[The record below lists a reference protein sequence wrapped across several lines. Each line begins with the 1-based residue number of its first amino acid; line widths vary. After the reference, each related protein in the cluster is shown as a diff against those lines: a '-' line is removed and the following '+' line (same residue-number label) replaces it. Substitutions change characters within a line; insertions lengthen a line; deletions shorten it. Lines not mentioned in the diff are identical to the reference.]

1 MKYTYRHIAL
11 ILVVG
16 FIAVSTVLPSFA
28 KSNKRKKMDTST
40 TVAPLSY
47 EDSMRYNSF
56 FMESVVAAGAG
67 RYAAAYDLLKHSLEI
82 NPNAAEAYYL
92 LSTYQMELK
101 QDTLAIK
108 SMEKAAELSPTNDT
122 YQERLA
128 QFCINF
134 KQYDKAIK
142 VYENL
147 ATNRPDRTDVL
158 EVLMQLYNQQK
169 DYTNMLKTIDR
180 IEKADGTGEEITLA
194 KVRAYELLGNKKDA
208 YKALKNLSDTYPNDN
223 SYRVMLANWLMQ
235 NDKQKNAYDIYT
247 SVLKDEPSNSYAL
260 SSLYDYYKA
269 IGDNDKAKEVM
280 SRVLANSKTDS
291 NSKQAMIRQ
300 FIEENEQA
308 GKDSTVVLDMFDK
321 VTKQNPQDADIAELK
336 VAYMS
341 LKKMPKDALD
351 SAIISL
357 LNVAPDNAG
366 ARLQLI
372 QNIWDQKNW
381 DQIISVCK
389 PALEYNPDEMAF
401 YYFLGLAYFQKD
413 NENLTLETIKKGLSQ
428 VSDKS
433 NKNMVSELY
442 AIMGDI
448 LQKKGQTQQ
457 AFAAYDSSLQWKDD
471 NIGCLNNY
479 AYYLSE
485 DGHNLQKAE
494 QMSYKTIKAEPKNS
508 TYLDT
513 YAWILFMQDRF
524 AEAKIYADQAVA
536 NDTDSVQSPVIL
548 EHTGDIYACLGKA
561 NDAVNFWQK
570 AIKAGGKSALL
581 KRKIELKKYIKK

>member
-1 MKYTYRHIAL
+1 MT
-11 ILVVG
+11 
-16 FIAVSTVLPSFA
+16 VSFTLPSFA
-28 KSNKRKKMDTST
+28 KSNKRKKTESSAII
-40 TVAPLSY
+40 APLSY
-47 EDSMRYNSF
+47 ADSIRYNSF

-67 RYAAAYDLLKHSLEI
+67 RYASAYDLLRHCLEI

-92 LSTYQMELK
+92 LSTYQTELK
-101 QDTLAIK
+101 QDTLAMK
-108 SMEKAAELSPTNDT
+108 SMEKAAELSPSNDT

-128 QFCINF
+128 QYCIDF

-147 ATNRPDRTDVL
+147 AANRPDRTDVL

-169 DYTNMLKTIDR
+169 NYTDMLKTIGR
-180 IEKADGTGEEITLA
+180 LEKVEGTGEEITLA
-194 KVRAYELLGNKKDA
+194 KVRAYELLGDKKNA
-208 YKALKNLSDTYPNDN
+208 YKALKNLSETYPNDN

-235 NDKQKNAYDIYT
+235 NDKQKDAYGIYT

-269 IGDNDKAKEVM
+269 VGDNEKAKDVM
-280 SRVLANSKTDS
+280 SRVLANNKTDS

-300 FIEENEQA
+300 FIEENEHA
-308 GKDSTVVLDMFDK
+308 GGDSTVVIDMLDK
-321 VTKQNPQDADIAELK
+321 VTKQNPQDANIAELK

-341 LKKMPKDALD
+341 LKKMPKEVID
-351 SAIISL
+351 SAIVSL

-372 QNIWDQKNW
+372 QNIWEQKNW
-381 DQIISVCK
+381 EQIISVCK
-389 PALEYNPDEMAF
+389 PALEYNPEEMAF
-401 YYFLGLAYFQKD
+401 YYFLGLAYFQKGD
-413 NENLTLETIKKGLSQ
+413 ENLTLQTIQKGVLQ

-433 NKNMVSELY
+433 NKGMVSELY

-448 LQKKGQTQQ
+448 LQKKGKMQQ
-457 AFAAYDSSLQWKDD
+457 AFAAYDSCLQWKDD

-508 TYLDT
+508 TFLDT

-524 AEAKIYADQAVA
+524 AEAKIYADQAVT
-536 NDTDSVQSPVIL
+536 NDTDSVQSAVIL
-548 EHTGDIYACLGKA
+548 EHTGDIYACLGKV
-561 NDAVNFWQK
+561 NDAVNFWKK
-570 AIKAGGKSALL
+570 AVKSGGDSALL

>member
-1 MKYTYRHIAL
+1 MT
-11 ILVVG
+11 
-16 FIAVSTVLPSFA
+16 VSFTLPSFA
-28 KSNKRKKMDTST
+28 KSNKRKKTESSAII
-40 TVAPLSY
+40 APLSY
-47 EDSMRYNSF
+47 ADSIRYNSF

-67 RYAAAYDLLKHSLEI
+67 RYASAYDLLRHCLEI

-92 LSTYQMELK
+92 LSTYQTELK
-101 QDTLAIK
+101 QDTLAMK
-108 SMEKAAELSPTNDT
+108 SMEKAAELSPSNDT

-128 QFCINF
+128 QYCIDF

-147 ATNRPDRTDVL
+147 AANRPDRTDVL

-169 DYTNMLKTIDR
+169 NYTDMLKTIGR
-180 IEKADGTGEEITLA
+180 LEKVEGTGEEITLA
-194 KVRAYELLGNKKDA
+194 KVRAYELLGDKKNA
-208 YKALKNLSDTYPNDN
+208 YKALKNLSETYPNDN

-235 NDKQKNAYDIYT
+235 NDKQKDAYGIYT

-269 IGDNDKAKEVM
+269 VGDNDKAKDVM
-280 SRVLANSKTDS
+280 SRVLANNKTDS

-300 FIEENEQA
+300 FIEENEHA
-308 GKDSTVVLDMFDK
+308 GGDSTVVIDMLDK
-321 VTKQNPQDADIAELK
+321 VTKQNPQDANIAELK

-341 LKKMPKDALD
+341 LKKMPKEVID
-351 SAIISL
+351 SAIVSL

-372 QNIWDQKNW
+372 QNIWEQKNW
-381 DQIISVCK
+381 EQIISVCK
-389 PALEYNPDEMAF
+389 PALEYNPEEMAF
-401 YYFLGLAYFQKD
+401 YYFLGLAYFQKGD
-413 NENLTLETIKKGLSQ
+413 ENLTLQTIQKGVLQ

-433 NKNMVSELY
+433 NKGMVSELY

-448 LQKKGQTQQ
+448 LQKKGKMQQ
-457 AFAAYDSSLQWKDD
+457 AFAAYDSCLQWKDD

-479 AYYLSE
+479 AYYLGE

-508 TYLDT
+508 TFLDT

-524 AEAKIYADQAVA
+524 AEAKIYADQAVT
-536 NDTDSVQSPVIL
+536 NDTDSVQSAVIL
-548 EHTGDIYACLGKA
+548 EHTGDIYACLGKV
-561 NDAVNFWQK
+561 NDAVDFWKK
-570 AIKAGGKSALL
+570 AVKSGGDSALL

>member
-1 MKYTYRHIAL
+1 M
-11 ILVVG
+11 
-16 FIAVSTVLPSFA
+16 TVCFTLPSFA
-28 KSNKRKKMDTST
+28 KSNKRKKTESSAII
-40 TVAPLSY
+40 APLSY
-47 EDSMRYNSF
+47 ADSIRYNSF

-67 RYAAAYDLLKHSLEI
+67 RYASAYDLLRHCLEI

-92 LSTYQMELK
+92 LSTYQTELK
-101 QDTLAIK
+101 QDTLAMK
-108 SMEKAAELSPTNDT
+108 SMEKAAELSPSNDT

-128 QFCINF
+128 QYCIDF

-147 ATNRPDRTDVL
+147 AANRPDRTDVL

-169 DYTNMLKTIDR
+169 NYTDMLKTIGR
-180 IEKADGTGEEITLA
+180 LEKVEGTGEEITLA
-194 KVRAYELLGNKKDA
+194 KVRAYELLGDKKNA
-208 YKALKNLSDTYPNDN
+208 YKALKNLSETYPNDN

-235 NDKQKNAYDIYT
+235 NDKQKDAYGIYT

-269 IGDNDKAKEVM
+269 VGDNEKAKDVM
-280 SRVLANSKTDS
+280 SRVLANNKTDS

-300 FIEENEQA
+300 FIEENEHA
-308 GKDSTVVLDMFDK
+308 GGDSTVVIDMLDK
-321 VTKQNPQDADIAELK
+321 VTKQNPQDPNIAELK
-336 VAYMS
+336 LAYMS
-341 LKKMPKDALD
+341 LKKMPKEVID
-351 SAIISL
+351 SAIVSL

-372 QNIWDQKNW
+372 QNIWEQKNW
-381 DQIISVCK
+381 EQIISVCK
-389 PALEYNPDEMAF
+389 PALEYNPEEMAF
-401 YYFLGLAYFQKD
+401 YYFLGLAYFQKGD
-413 NENLTLETIKKGLSQ
+413 ENLTLQTIQKGVLQ

-433 NKNMVSELY
+433 NKGMVSELY

-448 LQKKGQTQQ
+448 LQKKGKMQQ
-457 AFAAYDSSLQWKDD
+457 AFAAYDSCLQWKDD

-508 TYLDT
+508 TFLDT

-524 AEAKIYADQAVA
+524 AEAKIYADQAVT
-536 NDTDSVQSPVIL
+536 NDTDSVQSAVIL
-548 EHTGDIYACLGKA
+548 EHTGDIYACLGKV
-561 NDAVNFWQK
+561 NDAVNFWKK
-570 AIKAGGKSALL
+570 AVKSGGDSALL

>member
-1 MKYTYRHIAL
+1 M
-11 ILVVG
+11 
-16 FIAVSTVLPSFA
+16 TVCFTLPSFA
-28 KSNKRKKMDTST
+28 KSNKRKKTESSAII
-40 TVAPLSY
+40 APLSY
-47 EDSMRYNSF
+47 ADSIRYNSF

-67 RYAAAYDLLKHSLEI
+67 RYASAYDLLRHCLEI

-92 LSTYQMELK
+92 LSTYQTELK
-101 QDTLAIK
+101 QDTLAMK
-108 SMEKAAELSPTNDT
+108 SMEKAAELSPSNDT

-128 QFCINF
+128 QYCIDF

-147 ATNRPDRTDVL
+147 AANRPDRTDVL

-169 DYTNMLKTIDR
+169 NYTDMLKTIGR
-180 IEKADGTGEEITLA
+180 LEKVEGTGEEITLA
-194 KVRAYELLGNKKDA
+194 KVRAYELLGDKKNA
-208 YKALKNLSDTYPNDN
+208 YKALKNLSETYPNDN

-235 NDKQKNAYDIYT
+235 NDKQKDAYGIYT

-269 IGDNDKAKEVM
+269 VGDNDKAKDVM
-280 SRVLANSKTDS
+280 SRVLANNKTDS

-300 FIEENEQA
+300 FIEENEHA
-308 GKDSTVVLDMFDK
+308 GGDSTVVIDMLDK
-321 VTKQNPQDADIAELK
+321 VTKQNPQDANIAELK

-341 LKKMPKDALD
+341 LKKMPKEVID
-351 SAIISL
+351 SAIVSL

-372 QNIWDQKNW
+372 QNIWEQKNW
-381 DQIISVCK
+381 EQIISVCK
-389 PALEYNPDEMAF
+389 PALEYNPEEMAF
-401 YYFLGLAYFQKD
+401 YYFLGLAYFQKGD
-413 NENLTLETIKKGLSQ
+413 ENLTLQTIQKGVLQ

-433 NKNMVSELY
+433 NKGMVSELY

-448 LQKKGQTQQ
+448 LQKKGKMQQ
-457 AFAAYDSSLQWKDD
+457 AFAAYDSCLQWKDD

-508 TYLDT
+508 TFLDT

-524 AEAKIYADQAVA
+524 AEAKIYADQAVT
-536 NDTDSVQSPVIL
+536 NDTDSVQSAVIL
-548 EHTGDIYACLGKA
+548 EHTGDIYACLGKV
-561 NDAVNFWQK
+561 NDAVDFWKK
-570 AIKAGGKSALL
+570 AVKSGGDSALL

>member
-1 MKYTYRHIAL
+1 MT
-11 ILVVG
+11 
-16 FIAVSTVLPSFA
+16 VSFTLPSFA
-28 KSNKRKKMDTST
+28 KSNKRKKTEFSAIIT
-40 TVAPLSY
+40 PLSY
-47 EDSMRYNSF
+47 ADSIRYNSF

-67 RYAAAYDLLKHSLEI
+67 RYASAYDLLRHCLEI

-92 LSTYQMELK
+92 LSTYQTELK
-101 QDTLAIK
+101 QDTLAMK
-108 SMEKAAELSPTNDT
+108 SMEKAAELSPSNDT

-128 QFCINF
+128 QYCIDF

-147 ATNRPDRTDVL
+147 AANRPDRTDVL

-169 DYTNMLKTIDR
+169 NYTDMLKTIGR
-180 IEKADGTGEEITLA
+180 LEKVEGTGEEITLA
-194 KVRAYELLGNKKDA
+194 KVRAYELLGDKKNA
-208 YKALKNLSDTYPNDN
+208 YKALKNLSETYPNDN

-235 NDKQKNAYDIYT
+235 NDKQKDAYGIYT

-269 IGDNDKAKEVM
+269 VGDNEKAKDVM
-280 SRVLANSKTDS
+280 SRVLANNKTDS

-300 FIEENEQA
+300 FIEENEHA
-308 GKDSTVVLDMFDK
+308 GGDSTVVIDMLDK
-321 VTKQNPQDADIAELK
+321 VTKQNPQDANIAELK

-341 LKKMPKDALD
+341 LKKMPKEVID
-351 SAIISL
+351 SAIVSL

-372 QNIWDQKNW
+372 QNIWEQKNW
-381 DQIISVCK
+381 EQIISVCK
-389 PALEYNPDEMAF
+389 PALEYNPEEMAF
-401 YYFLGLAYFQKD
+401 YYFLGLAYFQKGD
-413 NENLTLETIKKGLSQ
+413 ENLTLQTIQKGVLQ

-433 NKNMVSELY
+433 NKGMVSELY

-448 LQKKGQTQQ
+448 LQKKGKMQQ
-457 AFAAYDSSLQWKDD
+457 AFAAYDSCLQWKDD

-508 TYLDT
+508 TFLDT

-524 AEAKIYADQAVA
+524 AEAKIYADQAVT
-536 NDTDSVQSPVIL
+536 NDTDSVQSAVIL
-548 EHTGDIYACLGKA
+548 EHTGDIYACLGKV
-561 NDAVNFWQK
+561 NDAVNFWKK
-570 AIKAGGKSALL
+570 AVKSGGDSALL

>member
-1 MKYTYRHIAL
+1 MT
-11 ILVVG
+11 
-16 FIAVSTVLPSFA
+16 VSFTLPSFA
-28 KSNKRKKMDTST
+28 KSNKRKKTESSAII
-40 TVAPLSY
+40 APLSY
-47 EDSMRYNSF
+47 ADSIRYNSF

-67 RYAAAYDLLKHSLEI
+67 RYASAYDLLRHCLEI

-92 LSTYQMELK
+92 LSTYQTELK
-101 QDTLAIK
+101 QDTLAMK
-108 SMEKAAELSPTNDT
+108 SMEKAAELSPSNDT

-128 QFCINF
+128 QYCIDF

-147 ATNRPDRTDVL
+147 AANRPDRTDVL

-169 DYTNMLKTIDR
+169 NYTDMLKTIGR
-180 IEKADGTGEEITLA
+180 LEKVEGTGEEITLA
-194 KVRAYELLGNKKDA
+194 KVRAYELLGDKKNA
-208 YKALKNLSDTYPNDN
+208 YKALKNLSETYPNDN

-235 NDKQKNAYDIYT
+235 NDKQKDAYGIYT

-269 IGDNDKAKEVM
+269 VGDNEKAKDVM
-280 SRVLANSKTDS
+280 SRVLANNKTDS

-300 FIEENEQA
+300 FIEENEHA
-308 GKDSTVVLDMFDK
+308 GGDSTVVIDMLDK
-321 VTKQNPQDADIAELK
+321 VTKQNPQDANIAELK

-341 LKKMPKDALD
+341 LKKMPKEVID
-351 SAIISL
+351 SAIVSL

-372 QNIWDQKNW
+372 QNIWEQKNW
-381 DQIISVCK
+381 EQIISVCK
-389 PALEYNPDEMAF
+389 PALEYNPEEMAF
-401 YYFLGLAYFQKD
+401 YYFLGLAYFQKGD
-413 NENLTLETIKKGLSQ
+413 ENLTLQTIQKGVLQ

-433 NKNMVSELY
+433 NKGMVSELY

-448 LQKKGQTQQ
+448 LQKKGKMQQ
-457 AFAAYDSSLQWKDD
+457 AFAAYDSCLQWKDD

-508 TYLDT
+508 TFLDT

-524 AEAKIYADQAVA
+524 AEAKIYADQAVT
-536 NDTDSVQSPVIL
+536 NDTDSVQSAVIL
-548 EHTGDIYACLGKA
+548 EHTGDIYACLGKV
-561 NDAVNFWQK
+561 NDAVDFWKK
-570 AIKAGGKSALL
+570 AVKSGGDSALL

>member
-1 MKYTYRHIAL
+1 MT
-11 ILVVG
+11 
-16 FIAVSTVLPSFA
+16 VSFTLPSFA
-28 KSNKRKKMDTST
+28 KSNKRKKTESSAII
-40 TVAPLSY
+40 APLSY
-47 EDSMRYNSF
+47 ADSIRYNSF

-67 RYAAAYDLLKHSLEI
+67 RYASAYDLLRHCLEI

-92 LSTYQMELK
+92 LSTYQTELK
-101 QDTLAIK
+101 QDTLAMK
-108 SMEKAAELSPTNDT
+108 SMEKAAELSPSNDT

-128 QFCINF
+128 QYCIDF

-147 ATNRPDRTDVL
+147 AANRPDRTDVL

-169 DYTNMLKTIDR
+169 NYTDMLKTIGR
-180 IEKADGTGEEITLA
+180 LEKVEGTGEEITLA
-194 KVRAYELLGNKKDA
+194 KVRAYELLGDKKNA
-208 YKALKNLSDTYPNDN
+208 YKALKNLSETYPNDN

-235 NDKQKNAYDIYT
+235 NDKQKDAYGIYT

-269 IGDNDKAKEVM
+269 VGDNEKAKDVM
-280 SRVLANSKTDS
+280 SRVLANNKTDS

-300 FIEENEQA
+300 FIEENEHA
-308 GKDSTVVLDMFDK
+308 GGDSTVVIDMLDK
-321 VTKQNPQDADIAELK
+321 VTKQNPQDANIAELK

-341 LKKMPKDALD
+341 LKKMPKEVID
-351 SAIISL
+351 SAIVSL

-372 QNIWDQKNW
+372 QNIWEQKNW
-381 DQIISVCK
+381 EQIISVCK
-389 PALEYNPDEMAF
+389 PALEYNPEEMAF
-401 YYFLGLAYFQKD
+401 YYFLGLAYFQKGD
-413 NENLTLETIKKGLSQ
+413 ENLTLQTIQKGVLQ

-433 NKNMVSELY
+433 NKGMVSELY

-448 LQKKGQTQQ
+448 LQKKGKMQQ
-457 AFAAYDSSLQWKDD
+457 AFAAYDSCLQWKDD

-524 AEAKIYADQAVA
+524 AEAKIYADQAVT
-536 NDTDSVQSPVIL
+536 NDTDSVQSAVIL
-548 EHTGDIYACLGKA
+548 EHTGDIYACLGKV
-561 NDAVNFWQK
+561 NDAVDFWKK
-570 AIKAGGKSALL
+570 AVKSGGDSALL

>member
-1 MKYTYRHIAL
+1 MT
-11 ILVVG
+11 
-16 FIAVSTVLPSFA
+16 VSFTLPSFA
-28 KSNKRKKMDTST
+28 KSNKRKKTESSAII
-40 TVAPLSY
+40 APLSY
-47 EDSMRYNSF
+47 ADSIRYNSF

-67 RYAAAYDLLKHSLEI
+67 RYASAYDLLRHCLEI

-92 LSTYQMELK
+92 LSTYQTELK
-101 QDTLAIK
+101 QDTLAMK
-108 SMEKAAELSPTNDT
+108 SMEKAAELSPSNDT

-128 QFCINF
+128 QYCIDF

-142 VYENL
+142 LNENL
-147 ATNRPDRTDVL
+147 AANRPDRTDVL

-169 DYTNMLKTIDR
+169 NYTDMLKTIGR
-180 IEKADGTGEEITLA
+180 LEKVEGTGEEITLA
-194 KVRAYELLGNKKDA
+194 KVRAYELLGDKKNA
-208 YKALKNLSDTYPNDN
+208 YKALKNLSETYPNDN

-235 NDKQKNAYDIYT
+235 NDKQKDAYGIYT

-269 IGDNDKAKEVM
+269 VGDNEKAKDVM
-280 SRVLANSKTDS
+280 SRVLANNKTDS

-300 FIEENEQA
+300 FIEENEHA
-308 GKDSTVVLDMFDK
+308 GGDSTVVIDMLDK
-321 VTKQNPQDADIAELK
+321 VTKQNPQDANIAELK

-341 LKKMPKDALD
+341 LKKMPKEVID
-351 SAIISL
+351 SAIVSL

-372 QNIWDQKNW
+372 QNIWEQKNW
-381 DQIISVCK
+381 EQIISVCK
-389 PALEYNPDEMAF
+389 PALEYNPEEMAF
-401 YYFLGLAYFQKD
+401 YYFLGLAYFQKGD
-413 NENLTLETIKKGLSQ
+413 ENLTLQTIQKGVLQ

-433 NKNMVSELY
+433 NKGMVSELY

-448 LQKKGQTQQ
+448 LQKKGKMQQ
-457 AFAAYDSSLQWKDD
+457 AFAAYDSCLQWKDD

-508 TYLDT
+508 TFLDT

-524 AEAKIYADQAVA
+524 AEAKIYADQAVT
-536 NDTDSVQSPVIL
+536 NDTDSVQSAVIL
-548 EHTGDIYACLGKA
+548 EHTGDIYACLGKV
-561 NDAVNFWQK
+561 NDAVNFWKK
-570 AIKAGGKSALL
+570 AVKSGGDSALL
-581 KRKIELKKYIKK
+581 KRKIELKKYIKN

>member
-1 MKYTYRHIAL
+1 MT
-11 ILVVG
+11 
-16 FIAVSTVLPSFA
+16 VSFTLPSFA
-28 KSNKRKKMDTST
+28 KSNKRKKTESSAII
-40 TVAPLSY
+40 APLSY
-47 EDSMRYNSF
+47 ADSIRYNSF

-67 RYAAAYDLLKHSLEI
+67 RYASAYDLLRHCLEI

-92 LSTYQMELK
+92 LSTYQTELK
-101 QDTLAIK
+101 QDTLAMK
-108 SMEKAAELSPTNDT
+108 SMEKAAELSPSNDT

-128 QFCINF
+128 QYCIDF

-147 ATNRPDRTDVL
+147 AANRPDRTDVL

-169 DYTNMLKTIDR
+169 NYTDMLKTIGR
-180 IEKADGTGEEITLA
+180 LEKVEGTGEEITLA
-194 KVRAYELLGNKKDA
+194 KVRAYELLGDKKNA
-208 YKALKNLSDTYPNDN
+208 YKALKNLSETYPNDN

-235 NDKQKNAYDIYT
+235 NDKQKDAYGIYT

-269 IGDNDKAKEVM
+269 VGDNEKAKDVM
-280 SRVLANSKTDS
+280 SRVLANNKTDS

-300 FIEENEQA
+300 FIEENEHA
-308 GKDSTVVLDMFDK
+308 GGDSTVVIDMLDK
-321 VTKQNPQDADIAELK
+321 VTKQNPQDANIAELK

-341 LKKMPKDALD
+341 LKKMPKEVID
-351 SAIISL
+351 SAIVSL

-372 QNIWDQKNW
+372 QNIWEQKNW
-381 DQIISVCK
+381 EQIISVCK
-389 PALEYNPDEMAF
+389 PALEYNPEEMAF
-401 YYFLGLAYFQKD
+401 YYFLGLAYFQKGD
-413 NENLTLETIKKGLSQ
+413 ENLTLQTIQKGVLQ

-433 NKNMVSELY
+433 NKGMVSELY

-448 LQKKGQTQQ
+448 LQKKGKVQQ
-457 AFAAYDSSLQWKDD
+457 AFAAYDSCLQWKDD

-508 TYLDT
+508 TFLDT

-524 AEAKIYADQAVA
+524 AEAKIYADQAVT
-536 NDTDSVQSPVIL
+536 NDTDSVQSAVIL
-548 EHTGDIYACLGKA
+548 EHTGDIYACLGKV
-561 NDAVNFWQK
+561 NDAVNFWKK
-570 AIKAGGKSALL
+570 AVKSGGDSALL

>member
-1 MKYTYRHIAL
+1 MT
-11 ILVVG
+11 
-16 FIAVSTVLPSFA
+16 VSFTLPSFA
-28 KSNKRKKMDTST
+28 KSNKRKKTESSAII
-40 TVAPLSY
+40 APLSY
-47 EDSMRYNSF
+47 ADSIRYNSF

-67 RYAAAYDLLKHSLEI
+67 RYASAYDLLRHCLEI

-92 LSTYQMELK
+92 LSTYQTELK
-101 QDTLAIK
+101 QDTLAMK
-108 SMEKAAELSPTNDT
+108 SMEKAAELSPSNDT

-128 QFCINF
+128 QYCIDF

-147 ATNRPDRTDVL
+147 AANRPDRTDVL

-169 DYTNMLKTIDR
+169 NYTDMLKTIGR
-180 IEKADGTGEEITLA
+180 LEKVEGTGEEITLA
-194 KVRAYELLGNKKDA
+194 KVRAYELLGDKKNA
-208 YKALKNLSDTYPNDN
+208 YKALKNLSETYPNDN

-235 NDKQKNAYDIYT
+235 NDKQKDAYGIYT

-269 IGDNDKAKEVM
+269 VGDNDKAKDVM
-280 SRVLANSKTDS
+280 SRVLANNKTDS

-300 FIEENEQA
+300 FIEENEHA
-308 GKDSTVVLDMFDK
+308 GGDSTVVIDMLDK
-321 VTKQNPQDADIAELK
+321 VTKQNPQDANIAELK

-341 LKKMPKDALD
+341 LKKMPKEVID
-351 SAIISL
+351 SAIVSL

-372 QNIWDQKNW
+372 QNIWEQKNW
-381 DQIISVCK
+381 EQIISVCK
-389 PALEYNPDEMAF
+389 PALEYNPEEMAF
-401 YYFLGLAYFQKD
+401 YYFLGLAYFQKGD
-413 NENLTLETIKKGLSQ
+413 ENLTLQTIQKGVLQ

-433 NKNMVSELY
+433 NKGMVSELY

-448 LQKKGQTQQ
+448 LQKKGKMQQ
-457 AFAAYDSSLQWKDD
+457 AFAAYDSCLQWKDD

-508 TYLDT
+508 TFLDT

-524 AEAKIYADQAVA
+524 AEAKIYADQAVT
-536 NDTDSVQSPVIL
+536 NDTDSVQSAVIL
-548 EHTGDIYACLGKA
+548 EHTGDIYACLGKV
-561 NDAVNFWQK
+561 NDAVNFWKK
-570 AIKAGGKSALL
+570 AVKSGGDSALL

>member
-1 MKYTYRHIAL
+1 MT
-11 ILVVG
+11 
-16 FIAVSTVLPSFA
+16 VSFTLPSFA
-28 KSNKRKKMDTST
+28 KSNKRKKTEFSAII
-40 TVAPLSY
+40 APLSY
-47 EDSMRYNSF
+47 ADSIRYNSF

-67 RYAAAYDLLKHSLEI
+67 RYASAYDLLRHCLEI

-92 LSTYQMELK
+92 LSTYQTELK
-101 QDTLAIK
+101 QDTLAMK
-108 SMEKAAELSPTNDT
+108 SMEKAAELSPSNDT

-128 QFCINF
+128 QYCIDF

-147 ATNRPDRTDVL
+147 AANRPDRTDVL

-169 DYTNMLKTIDR
+169 NYTDMLKTIGR
-180 IEKADGTGEEITLA
+180 LEKVEGTGEEITLA
-194 KVRAYELLGNKKDA
+194 KVRAYELLGDKKNA
-208 YKALKNLSDTYPNDN
+208 YKALKNLSETYPNDN

-235 NDKQKNAYDIYT
+235 NDKQKDAYGIYT

-269 IGDNDKAKEVM
+269 VGDNEKAKDVM
-280 SRVLANSKTDS
+280 SRVLANNKTDS

-300 FIEENEQA
+300 FIEENEHA
-308 GKDSTVVLDMFDK
+308 GGDSTVVIDMLDK
-321 VTKQNPQDADIAELK
+321 VTKQNPQDANIAELK

-341 LKKMPKDALD
+341 LKKMPKEVID
-351 SAIISL
+351 SAIVSL

-372 QNIWDQKNW
+372 QNIWEQKNW
-381 DQIISVCK
+381 EQIISVCK
-389 PALEYNPDEMAF
+389 PALEYNPEEMAF
-401 YYFLGLAYFQKD
+401 YYFLGLAYFQKGD
-413 NENLTLETIKKGLSQ
+413 ENLTLQTIQKGVLQ

-433 NKNMVSELY
+433 NKGMVSELY

-448 LQKKGQTQQ
+448 LQKKGKMQQ
-457 AFAAYDSSLQWKDD
+457 AFAAYDSCLQWKDD

-508 TYLDT
+508 TFLDT

-524 AEAKIYADQAVA
+524 AEAKIYADQAVT
-536 NDTDSVQSPVIL
+536 NDTDSVQSAVIL
-548 EHTGDIYACLGKA
+548 EHTGDIYACLGKV
-561 NDAVNFWQK
+561 NDAVNFWKK
-570 AIKAGGKSALL
+570 AVKSGGDSALL

>member
-1 MKYTYRHIAL
+1 MT
-11 ILVVG
+11 
-16 FIAVSTVLPSFA
+16 VSFTLPSFA
-28 KSNKRKKMDTST
+28 KSNKCKKTESSAII
-40 TVAPLSY
+40 APLSY
-47 EDSMRYNSF
+47 ADSIRYNSF

-67 RYAAAYDLLKHSLEI
+67 RYASAYDLLRHCLEI

-92 LSTYQMELK
+92 LSTYQTELK
-101 QDTLAIK
+101 QDTLAMK
-108 SMEKAAELSPTNDT
+108 SMEKAAELSPSNDT

-128 QFCINF
+128 QYCIDF

-147 ATNRPDRTDVL
+147 AANRPDRTDVL

-169 DYTNMLKTIDR
+169 NYTDMLKTIGR
-180 IEKADGTGEEITLA
+180 LEKVEGTGEEITLA
-194 KVRAYELLGNKKDA
+194 KVRAYELLGDKKNA
-208 YKALKNLSDTYPNDN
+208 YKALKNLSETYPNDN

-235 NDKQKNAYDIYT
+235 NDKQKDAYGIYT

-269 IGDNDKAKEVM
+269 VGDNEKAKDVM
-280 SRVLANSKTDS
+280 SRVLANNKTDS

-300 FIEENEQA
+300 FIEENEHA
-308 GKDSTVVLDMFDK
+308 GGDSTVVIDMLDK
-321 VTKQNPQDADIAELK
+321 VTKQNPQDANIAELK

-341 LKKMPKDALD
+341 LKKMPKEVID
-351 SAIISL
+351 SAIVSL

-372 QNIWDQKNW
+372 QNIWEQKNW
-381 DQIISVCK
+381 EQIISVCK
-389 PALEYNPDEMAF
+389 PALEYNPEEMAF
-401 YYFLGLAYFQKD
+401 YYFLGLAYFQKGD
-413 NENLTLETIKKGLSQ
+413 ENLTLQTIQKGVLQ

-433 NKNMVSELY
+433 NKGMVSELY

-448 LQKKGQTQQ
+448 LQKKGKMQQ
-457 AFAAYDSSLQWKDD
+457 AFAAYDSCLQWKDD

-508 TYLDT
+508 TFLDT

-524 AEAKIYADQAVA
+524 AEAKIYADQAVT
-536 NDTDSVQSPVIL
+536 NDTDSVQSAVIL
-548 EHTGDIYACLGKA
+548 EHTGDIYACLGKV
-561 NDAVNFWQK
+561 NDAVNFWKK
-570 AIKAGGKSALL
+570 AVKSGGDSALL

>member
-1 MKYTYRHIAL
+1 M
-11 ILVVG
+11 
-16 FIAVSTVLPSFA
+16 TVCFTLPSFA
-28 KSNKRKKMDTST
+28 KSNKRKKTESSAII
-40 TVAPLSY
+40 APLSY
-47 EDSMRYNSF
+47 ADSIRYNSF

-67 RYAAAYDLLKHSLEI
+67 RYASAYDLLRHCLEI

-92 LSTYQMELK
+92 LSTYQTELK
-101 QDTLAIK
+101 QDTLAMK
-108 SMEKAAELSPTNDT
+108 SMEKAAELSPSNDT

-128 QFCINF
+128 QYCIDF

-147 ATNRPDRTDVL
+147 AANRPDRTDVL

-169 DYTNMLKTIDR
+169 NYTDMLKTIGR
-180 IEKADGTGEEITLA
+180 LEKVEGTGEEITLA
-194 KVRAYELLGNKKDA
+194 KVRAYELLCDKKNA
-208 YKALKNLSDTYPNDN
+208 YKSLKNLSESYPNDN

-235 NDKQKNAYDIYT
+235 NDKQKDAYGIYT

-269 IGDNDKAKEVM
+269 VGDNEKAKDVM
-280 SRVLANSKTDS
+280 SRVLANNKTDS

-300 FIEENEQA
+300 FIEENEHA
-308 GKDSTVVLDMFDK
+308 GGDSTVVIDMLDK
-321 VTKQNPQDADIAELK
+321 VTKQNPQDANIAELK

-341 LKKMPKDALD
+341 LKKMPKEVID
-351 SAIISL
+351 SAIVSL

-372 QNIWDQKNW
+372 QNIWEQKNW
-381 DQIISVCK
+381 EQIISVCK
-389 PALEYNPDEMAF
+389 PALEYNPEEMAF
-401 YYFLGLAYFQKD
+401 YYFLGLAYFQKGD
-413 NENLTLETIKKGLSQ
+413 ENLTLQTIQKGVLQ

-433 NKNMVSELY
+433 NKGMVSELY

-448 LQKKGQTQQ
+448 LQKKGKMQQ
-457 AFAAYDSSLQWKDD
+457 AFAAYDSCLQWKDD

-508 TYLDT
+508 TFLDT

-524 AEAKIYADQAVA
+524 AEAKIYADQAVT
-536 NDTDSVQSPVIL
+536 NDTDSVQSAVIL
-548 EHTGDIYACLGKA
+548 EHTGDIYACLGKV
-561 NDAVNFWQK
+561 NDAVNFWKK
-570 AIKAGGKSALL
+570 AVKSGGDSALL

>member
-1 MKYTYRHIAL
+1 MT
-11 ILVVG
+11 
-16 FIAVSTVLPSFA
+16 VSFTLPSFA
-28 KSNKRKKMDTST
+28 KSNKRKKTESSAII
-40 TVAPLSY
+40 APLSY
-47 EDSMRYNSF
+47 ADSIRYNSF

-67 RYAAAYDLLKHSLEI
+67 RYASAYDLLRHCLEI

-92 LSTYQMELK
+92 LSTYQTELK
-101 QDTLAIK
+101 QDTLAMK
-108 SMEKAAELSPTNDT
+108 SMEKAAELSPSNDT

-128 QFCINF
+128 QYCIDF

-147 ATNRPDRTDVL
+147 AANRPDRTDVL

-169 DYTNMLKTIDR
+169 NYTDMLKTIGR
-180 IEKADGTGEEITLA
+180 LEKVEGTGEEITLA
-194 KVRAYELLGNKKDA
+194 KVRAYELLGDKKNA
-208 YKALKNLSDTYPNDN
+208 YKALKNLSETYPNDN

-235 NDKQKNAYDIYT
+235 NDKQKDAYGIYT

-269 IGDNDKAKEVM
+269 VGDNDKAKDVM
-280 SRVLANSKTDS
+280 SRVLANNKTDS

-300 FIEENEQA
+300 FIEENEHA
-308 GKDSTVVLDMFDK
+308 GGDSTVVIDMLDK
-321 VTKQNPQDADIAELK
+321 VTKQNPQDANIAELK

-341 LKKMPKDALD
+341 LKKMPKEVID
-351 SAIISL
+351 SAIVSL

-372 QNIWDQKNW
+372 QNIWEQKNW
-381 DQIISVCK
+381 EQIISVCK
-389 PALEYNPDEMAF
+389 PALEYNPEEMAF
-401 YYFLGLAYFQKD
+401 YYFLGLAYFQKGD
-413 NENLTLETIKKGLSQ
+413 ENLTLQTIQKGVLQ

-433 NKNMVSELY
+433 NKGMVSELY

-448 LQKKGQTQQ
+448 LQKKGKMQQ
-457 AFAAYDSSLQWKDD
+457 AFAAYDSCLQWKDD

-508 TYLDT
+508 TFLD
-513 YAWILFMQDRF
+513 
-524 AEAKIYADQAVA
+524 
-536 NDTDSVQSPVIL
+536 
-548 EHTGDIYACLGKA
+548 
-561 NDAVNFWQK
+561 
-570 AIKAGGKSALL
+570 
-581 KRKIELKKYIKK
+581 

>member
-1 MKYTYRHIAL
+1 MT
-11 ILVVG
+11 
-16 FIAVSTVLPSFA
+16 VSFTLPSFA
-28 KSNKRKKMDTST
+28 KSNKRKKTESSAII
-40 TVAPLSY
+40 APLSY
-47 EDSMRYNSF
+47 ADSIRYNSF

-67 RYAAAYDLLKHSLEI
+67 RYASAYDLLRHCLEI

-92 LSTYQMELK
+92 LSTYQTELK
-101 QDTLAIK
+101 QDTLAMK
-108 SMEKAAELSPTNDT
+108 SMEKAAELSPSNDT

-128 QFCINF
+128 QYCIDF

-147 ATNRPDRTDVL
+147 AANRPDRTDVL

-169 DYTNMLKTIDR
+169 NYTDMLKTIGR
-180 IEKADGTGEEITLA
+180 LEKVEGTGEEITLA
-194 KVRAYELLGNKKDA
+194 KVRAYELLGDKKNA
-208 YKALKNLSDTYPNDN
+208 YKALKNLSETYPNDN

-235 NDKQKNAYDIYT
+235 NDKQKDAYGIYT

-269 IGDNDKAKEVM
+269 VGDNDKAKDVM
-280 SRVLANSKTDS
+280 SRVLANNKTDS

-300 FIEENEQA
+300 FIEENEHA
-308 GKDSTVVLDMFDK
+308 GGDSTVVIDMLDK
-321 VTKQNPQDADIAELK
+321 VTKQNPQDANIAELK

-341 LKKMPKDALD
+341 LKKMPKEVID
-351 SAIISL
+351 SAIVSL

-372 QNIWDQKNW
+372 QNIWEQKNW
-381 DQIISVCK
+381 EQIISVCK
-389 PALEYNPDEMAF
+389 PALEYNPEEMAF
-401 YYFLGLAYFQKD
+401 YYFLGLAYFQKGD
-413 NENLTLETIKKGLSQ
+413 ENLTLQTIQKGVLQ

-433 NKNMVSELY
+433 NKGMVSELY

-448 LQKKGQTQQ
+448 LQKKGKMQQ
-457 AFAAYDSSLQWKDD
+457 AFAAYDSCLQWKDD

-508 TYLDT
+508 TFLDT

-524 AEAKIYADQAVA
+524 AEAKIYADQAVT
-536 NDTDSVQSPVIL
+536 NDTDSVQSAVIL
-548 EHTGDIYACLGKA
+548 EHTGDIYACLGKV
-561 NDAVNFWQK
+561 NDAVNFWKK
-570 AIKAGGKSALL
+570 AVKSGGDSALL
-581 KRKIELKKYIKK
+581 KRKIELRKYIKK

>member
-1 MKYTYRHIAL
+1 M
-11 ILVVG
+11 
-16 FIAVSTVLPSFA
+16 TVCFTLPSFA
-28 KSNKRKKMDTST
+28 KSNKRKKTESSAII
-40 TVAPLSY
+40 APLSY
-47 EDSMRYNSF
+47 ADSIRYNSF

-67 RYAAAYDLLKHSLEI
+67 RYASAYDLLRHCLEI

-92 LSTYQMELK
+92 LSTYQTELK
-101 QDTLAIK
+101 QDTLAMK
-108 SMEKAAELSPTNDT
+108 SMEKAAELSPSNDT

-128 QFCINF
+128 QYCIDF

-147 ATNRPDRTDVL
+147 AANRPDRTDVL

-169 DYTNMLKTIDR
+169 NYTDMLKTIGR
-180 IEKADGTGEEITLA
+180 LEKVEGTGEEITLA
-194 KVRAYELLGNKKDA
+194 KVRAYELLGDKKNA
-208 YKALKNLSDTYPNDN
+208 YKALKNLSETYPNDN

-235 NDKQKNAYDIYT
+235 NDKQKDAYGIYT

-269 IGDNDKAKEVM
+269 VGDNDKAKDVM
-280 SRVLANSKTDS
+280 SRVLANNKTDS

-300 FIEENEQA
+300 FIEENEHA
-308 GKDSTVVLDMFDK
+308 GGDSTVVIDMLDK
-321 VTKQNPQDADIAELK
+321 VTKQNPQDANIAELK

-341 LKKMPKDALD
+341 LKKMPKEVID
-351 SAIISL
+351 SAIVSL

-372 QNIWDQKNW
+372 QNIWEQKNW
-381 DQIISVCK
+381 EQIISVCK
-389 PALEYNPDEMAF
+389 PALEYNPEEMAF
-401 YYFLGLAYFQKD
+401 YYFLGLAYFQKGD
-413 NENLTLETIKKGLSQ
+413 ENLTLQTIQKGVLQ

-433 NKNMVSELY
+433 NKGMVSELY

-448 LQKKGQTQQ
+448 LQKKGKMQQ
-457 AFAAYDSSLQWKDD
+457 AFAAYDSCLQWKDD

-508 TYLDT
+508 TFLDT

-524 AEAKIYADQAVA
+524 AEAKIYADQAVT
-536 NDTDSVQSPVIL
+536 NDTDSVQSAVIL
-548 EHTGDIYACLGKA
+548 EHTGDIYACLGKV
-561 NDAVNFWQK
+561 NDAVNFWKK
-570 AIKAGGKSALL
+570 AVKSGGDSALL

>member
-1 MKYTYRHIAL
+1 MT
-11 ILVVG
+11 
-16 FIAVSTVLPSFA
+16 VSFTLPSFA
-28 KSNKRKKMDTST
+28 KSNKRKKTESSAII
-40 TVAPLSY
+40 APLSY
-47 EDSMRYNSF
+47 ADSIRYNSF

-67 RYAAAYDLLKHSLEI
+67 RYASAYDLLRHCLEI

-92 LSTYQMELK
+92 LSTYQTELK
-101 QDTLAIK
+101 QDTLAMK
-108 SMEKAAELSPTNDT
+108 SMEKAAELSPSNDT

-128 QFCINF
+128 QYCIDF

-147 ATNRPDRTDVL
+147 AANRPDRTDVL

-169 DYTNMLKTIDR
+169 NYTDMLKTIGR
-180 IEKADGTGEEITLA
+180 LEKVEGTGEEITLA
-194 KVRAYELLGNKKDA
+194 KVRAYELLGDKKNA
-208 YKALKNLSDTYPNDN
+208 YKALKNLSETYPNDN

-235 NDKQKNAYDIYT
+235 NDKQKDAYGIYT

-269 IGDNDKAKEVM
+269 VGDNEKAKDVM
-280 SRVLANSKTDS
+280 SRVLANNKTDS

-300 FIEENEQA
+300 FIEENEHA
-308 GKDSTVVLDMFDK
+308 GGDSTVVIDMLDK
-321 VTKQNPQDADIAELK
+321 VTKQNPQDANIAELK

-341 LKKMPKDALD
+341 LKKMPKEVID
-351 SAIISL
+351 SAIVSL

-372 QNIWDQKNW
+372 QNIWEQKNW
-381 DQIISVCK
+381 EQIISVCK
-389 PALEYNPDEMAF
+389 PALEYNPEEMAF
-401 YYFLGLAYFQKD
+401 YYFLGLAYFQKGD
-413 NENLTLETIKKGLSQ
+413 ENLTLQTIQKGVLQ

-433 NKNMVSELY
+433 NKGMVSELY

-448 LQKKGQTQQ
+448 LQKKGKMQQ
-457 AFAAYDSSLQWKDD
+457 AFAAYDSCLQWKDD

-485 DGHNLQKAE
+485 DEHNLQKAE

-508 TYLDT
+508 TFLDT

-524 AEAKIYADQAVA
+524 AEAKIYADQAVT
-536 NDTDSVQSPVIL
+536 NDTDSVQSAVIL
-548 EHTGDIYACLGKA
+548 EHTGDIYACLGKV
-561 NDAVNFWQK
+561 NDAVNFWKK
-570 AIKAGGKSALL
+570 AVKSGGDSALL

>member
-1 MKYTYRHIAL
+1 MT
-11 ILVVG
+11 
-16 FIAVSTVLPSFA
+16 VSFTLPSFA
-28 KSNKRKKMDTST
+28 KSNKRKKTEFSAII
-40 TVAPLSY
+40 APLSY
-47 EDSMRYNSF
+47 ADSIRYNSF

-67 RYAAAYDLLKHSLEI
+67 RYASAYDLLRHCLEI

-92 LSTYQMELK
+92 LSTYQTELK
-101 QDTLAIK
+101 QDTLAMK
-108 SMEKAAELSPTNDT
+108 SMEKAAELSPSNDT

-128 QFCINF
+128 QYCIDF

-147 ATNRPDRTDVL
+147 AANRPDRTDVL

-169 DYTNMLKTIDR
+169 NYTDMLKTIGR
-180 IEKADGTGEEITLA
+180 LEKVEGTGEEITLA
-194 KVRAYELLGNKKDA
+194 KVRAYELLGDKKNA
-208 YKALKNLSDTYPNDN
+208 YKALKNLSETYPNDN

-235 NDKQKNAYDIYT
+235 NDKQKDAYGIYT

-269 IGDNDKAKEVM
+269 VGDNDKAKDVM
-280 SRVLANSKTDS
+280 SRVLANNKTDS

-300 FIEENEQA
+300 FIEENEHA
-308 GKDSTVVLDMFDK
+308 GGDSTVVIDMLDK
-321 VTKQNPQDADIAELK
+321 VTKQNPQDANIAELK

-341 LKKMPKDALD
+341 LKKMPKEVID
-351 SAIISL
+351 SAIVSL

-372 QNIWDQKNW
+372 QNIWEQKNW
-381 DQIISVCK
+381 EQIISVCK
-389 PALEYNPDEMAF
+389 PALEYNPEEMAF
-401 YYFLGLAYFQKD
+401 YYFLGLAYFQKGD
-413 NENLTLETIKKGLSQ
+413 ENLTLQTIQKGVLQ

-433 NKNMVSELY
+433 NKGMVSELY

-448 LQKKGQTQQ
+448 LQKKGKMQQ
-457 AFAAYDSSLQWKDD
+457 AFAAYDSCLQWKDD

-508 TYLDT
+508 TFLDT

-524 AEAKIYADQAVA
+524 AEAKIYADQAVT
-536 NDTDSVQSPVIL
+536 NDTDSVQSAVIL
-548 EHTGDIYACLGKA
+548 EHTGDIYACLGKV
-561 NDAVNFWQK
+561 NDAVNFWKK
-570 AIKAGGKSALL
+570 AVKSGGDSALL

>member
-1 MKYTYRHIAL
+1 MT
-11 ILVVG
+11 
-16 FIAVSTVLPSFA
+16 VSFTLPSFA
-28 KSNKRKKMDTST
+28 KSNKRKKTESSAII
-40 TVAPLSY
+40 APLSY
-47 EDSMRYNSF
+47 ADSIRYNSF

-67 RYAAAYDLLKHSLEI
+67 RYASAYDLLRHCLEI

-92 LSTYQMELK
+92 LSTYQTELK
-101 QDTLAIK
+101 QDTLAMK
-108 SMEKAAELSPTNDT
+108 SMEKAAELSPSNDT

-128 QFCINF
+128 QYCIDF
-134 KQYDKAIK
+134 KQYDNAIK

-147 ATNRPDRTDVL
+147 AANRPDRTDVL

-169 DYTNMLKTIDR
+169 NYTDMLKTIGR
-180 IEKADGTGEEITLA
+180 LEKVEGTGEEITLA
-194 KVRAYELLGNKKDA
+194 KVRAYELLGDKKNA
-208 YKALKNLSDTYPNDN
+208 YKALKNLSETYPNDN

-235 NDKQKNAYDIYT
+235 NDKQKDAYGIYT

-269 IGDNDKAKEVM
+269 VGDNEKAKDVM
-280 SRVLANSKTDS
+280 SRVLANNKTDS

-300 FIEENEQA
+300 FIEENEHA
-308 GKDSTVVLDMFDK
+308 GGDSTVVIDMLDK
-321 VTKQNPQDADIAELK
+321 VTKQNPQDANIAELK

-341 LKKMPKDALD
+341 LKKMPKEVID
-351 SAIISL
+351 SAIVSL

-372 QNIWDQKNW
+372 QNIWEQKNW
-381 DQIISVCK
+381 EQIISVCK
-389 PALEYNPDEMAF
+389 PALEYNPEEMAF
-401 YYFLGLAYFQKD
+401 YYFLGLAYFQKGD
-413 NENLTLETIKKGLSQ
+413 ENLTLQTIQKGVLQ

-433 NKNMVSELY
+433 NKGMVSELY

-448 LQKKGQTQQ
+448 LQKKGKMQQ
-457 AFAAYDSSLQWKDD
+457 AFAAYDSCLQWKDD

-508 TYLDT
+508 TFLDT

-524 AEAKIYADQAVA
+524 AEAKIYADQAVT
-536 NDTDSVQSPVIL
+536 NDTDSVQSAVIL
-548 EHTGDIYACLGKA
+548 EHTGDIYACLGKV
-561 NDAVNFWQK
+561 NDAVNFWKK
-570 AIKAGGKSALL
+570 AVKSGGDSALL

>member
-1 MKYTYRHIAL
+1 MT
-11 ILVVG
+11 
-16 FIAVSTVLPSFA
+16 VSFTLPSFA
-28 KSNKRKKMDTST
+28 KSNKRKKTESSAII
-40 TVAPLSY
+40 APLSY
-47 EDSMRYNSF
+47 ADSIRYNSF

-67 RYAAAYDLLKHSLEI
+67 RYASAYDLLRHCLEI

-92 LSTYQMELK
+92 LSTYQTELK
-101 QDTLAIK
+101 QDTLAMK
-108 SMEKAAELSPTNDT
+108 SMEKAAELSPSNDT

-128 QFCINF
+128 QYCIDF

-147 ATNRPDRTDVL
+147 AANRPDRTDVL

-169 DYTNMLKTIDR
+169 NYTDMLKTIGR
-180 IEKADGTGEEITLA
+180 LEKVEGTGEEITLA
-194 KVRAYELLGNKKDA
+194 KVRAYELLGDKKNA
-208 YKALKNLSDTYPNDN
+208 YKALKNLSETYPNDN

-235 NDKQKNAYDIYT
+235 NDKQKDAYGIYT

-269 IGDNDKAKEVM
+269 VGDNEKAKDVM
-280 SRVLANSKTDS
+280 SRVLANNKTNS

-300 FIEENEQA
+300 FIEENEHA
-308 GKDSTVVLDMFDK
+308 GGDSTVVIDMLDK
-321 VTKQNPQDADIAELK
+321 VTKQNPQDANIAELK

-341 LKKMPKDALD
+341 LKKMPKEVID
-351 SAIISL
+351 SAIVSL

-372 QNIWDQKNW
+372 QNIWEQKNW
-381 DQIISVCK
+381 EQIISVCK
-389 PALEYNPDEMAF
+389 PALEYNPEEMAF
-401 YYFLGLAYFQKD
+401 YYFLGLAYFQKGD
-413 NENLTLETIKKGLSQ
+413 ENLTLQTIQKGVLQ

-433 NKNMVSELY
+433 NKGMVSELY

-448 LQKKGQTQQ
+448 LQKKGKMQQ
-457 AFAAYDSSLQWKDD
+457 AFAAYDSCLQWKDD

-508 TYLDT
+508 TFLDT

-524 AEAKIYADQAVA
+524 AEAKIYADQAVT
-536 NDTDSVQSPVIL
+536 NDTDSVQSAVIL
-548 EHTGDIYACLGKA
+548 EHTGDIYACLGKV
-561 NDAVNFWQK
+561 NDAVNFWKK
-570 AIKAGGKSALL
+570 AVKSGGDSALL

>member
-11 ILVVG
+11 ILIVG

-28 KSNKRKKMDTST
+28 KSNKRKKMETST
-40 TVAPLSY
+40 TVVPLSY

-169 DYTNMLKTIDR
+169 NYTDMLKTIDR
-180 IEKADGTGEEITLA
+180 IEKAEGTGEEITLA

-223 SYRVMLANWLMQ
+223 SYKVMLANWLMQ

-280 SRVLANSKTDS
+280 TRVLANSKTDS

-300 FIEENEQA
+300 FIEENEHA
-308 GKDSTVVLDMFDK
+308 GGDSTVVLDMLDK

-341 LKKMPKDALD
+341 LKKMPKDVVD
-351 SAIISL
+351 SAIVSL
-357 LNVAPDNAG
+357 LNAAPDNAG

-372 QNIWDQKNW
+372 QNIWDKKNW

-401 YYFLGLAYFQKD
+401 YYFLSLAYFQKGD
-413 NENLTLETIKKGLSQ
+413 ESLTLQTIQKGLSQ
-428 VSDKS
+428 VSEKS
-433 NKNMVSELY
+433 NKDMVSELY
-442 AIMGDI
+442 AITGDI
-448 LQKKGQTQQ
+448 LQKSGKIQQ
-457 AFAAYDSSLQWKDD
+457 AFAAYDSCLQWKDD

-513 YAWILFMQDRF
+513 YAWILFMQKRF
-524 AEAKIYADQAVA
+524 AEAKIYADQAVT
-536 NDTDSVQSPVIL
+536 NDTDSVQSSVIL
-548 EHTGDIYACLGKA
+548 EHAGDIYACLGKSD
-561 NDAVNFWQK
+561 DAVNFWKK
-570 AIKAGGKSALL
+570 AIKAGGDSVLL

>member
-1 MKYTYRHIAL
+1 MSVAGLMTISFA
-11 ILVVG
+11 
-16 FIAVSTVLPSFA
+16 LPSLA
-28 KSNKRKKMDTST
+28 KNNKRKKAELSNV
-40 TVAPLSY
+40 VAPLSY
-47 EDSMRYNSF
+47 ADSMRYNSF

-67 RYAAAYDLLKHSLEI
+67 RYASAYDLLRHCLEI
-82 NPNAAEAYYL
+82 NPNAAEAYYF
-92 LSTYQMELK
+92 LSTYQSELK
-101 QDTLAIK
+101 QDTLAMQ
-108 SMEKAAELSPTNDT
+108 SMEKAAKLSPDNDT

-128 QFCINF
+128 QYCIDF
-134 KQYDKAIK
+134 KQYDKAIN

-147 ATNRPDRTDVL
+147 AANRTDRTDVL
-158 EVLMQLYNQQK
+158 QVLMQLYNQQK
-169 DYTNMLKTIDR
+169 DYPQMLKTIDR
-180 IEKADGTGEEITLA
+180 IEKAEGVGEEITLA
-194 KVRAYELLGNKKDA
+194 KVRVYELLGEKKNA
-208 YKALKNLSDTYPNDN
+208 YKALKNLSDSYPNDN

-235 NDKQKNAYDIYT
+235 NDKQKDAYDIYT

-269 IGDNDKAKEVM
+269 VGDNDKAKDVM
-280 SRVLANSKTDS
+280 SRVLTNSKTDS

-300 FIEENEQA
+300 FIEENEHA
-308 GKDSTVVLDMFDK
+308 GADSTVVLDMLDK

-341 LKKMPKDALD
+341 LKKMPKEVLD

-372 QNIWDQKNW
+372 QNIWDKKNW
-381 DQIISVCK
+381 DQIITYCK

-401 YYFLGLAYFQKD
+401 YYFLGLAYLQKGE
-413 NENLTLETIKKGLSQ
+413 ENLTIQTVKTGISK

-433 NKNMVSELY
+433 NKDMVSELY
-442 AIMGDI
+442 AILGDM
-448 LQKKGQTQQ
+448 LQKQGKNQQ
-457 AFAAYDSSLQWKDD
+457 AFAAYDSCLQWKDD

-485 DGHNLQKAE
+485 AGHNLQKAE

-508 TYLDT
+508 TFLDT

-548 EHTGDIYACLGKA
+548 EHAGDIYACLGKV
-561 NDAVNFWQK
+561 NDAVDFWKK
-570 AIKAGGKSALL
+570 AIKAGGDNALL

>member
-1 MKYTYRHIAL
+1 MT
-11 ILVVG
+11 
-16 FIAVSTVLPSFA
+16 VSFTLPSFA
-28 KSNKRKKMDTST
+28 KSNKRKKTEFSAII
-40 TVAPLSY
+40 APLSY
-47 EDSMRYNSF
+47 ADSIRYNSF

-67 RYAAAYDLLKHSLEI
+67 RYASAYDLLRHCLEI

-92 LSTYQMELK
+92 LSTYQTELK
-101 QDTLAIK
+101 QDTLAMK
-108 SMEKAAELSPTNDT
+108 SMEKAAELSPSNDT

-128 QFCINF
+128 QYCIDF

-147 ATNRPDRTDVL
+147 AANRPDRTDVL

-169 DYTNMLKTIDR
+169 NYTDMLKTIGR
-180 IEKADGTGEEITLA
+180 LEKVEGTGEEITLA
-194 KVRAYELLGNKKDA
+194 KVRAYELLGDKKNA
-208 YKALKNLSDTYPNDN
+208 YKALKNLSETYPNDN

-235 NDKQKNAYDIYT
+235 NDKQKDAYGIYT

-269 IGDNDKAKEVM
+269 VGDNEKAKDVM
-280 SRVLANSKTDS
+280 SRVLANNKTDS

-300 FIEENEQA
+300 FIEENEHV
-308 GKDSTVVLDMFDK
+308 GGDSTVVIDMLDK
-321 VTKQNPQDADIAELK
+321 VTKQNPQDANIAELK

-341 LKKMPKDALD
+341 LKKMPKEVID
-351 SAIISL
+351 SAIVSL

-372 QNIWDQKNW
+372 QNIWEQKNW
-381 DQIISVCK
+381 EQIISVCK
-389 PALEYNPDEMAF
+389 PALEYNPEEMAF
-401 YYFLGLAYFQKD
+401 YYFLGLAYFQKGD
-413 NENLTLETIKKGLSQ
+413 ENLTLQTIQKGVLQ

-433 NKNMVSELY
+433 NKGMVSELY

-448 LQKKGQTQQ
+448 LQKKGKMQQ
-457 AFAAYDSSLQWKDD
+457 AFAAYDSCLQWKDD

-508 TYLDT
+508 TFLDT

-524 AEAKIYADQAVA
+524 AEAKIYADQAVT
-536 NDTDSVQSPVIL
+536 NDTDSVQSAVIL
-548 EHTGDIYACLGKA
+548 EHTGDIYACLGKV
-561 NDAVNFWQK
+561 NDAVNFWKK
-570 AIKAGGKSALL
+570 AVKSGGDSALL

>member
-1 MKYTYRHIAL
+1 MT
-11 ILVVG
+11 
-16 FIAVSTVLPSFA
+16 VSFTLPSFA
-28 KSNKRKKMDTST
+28 KSNKRKKTESSAII
-40 TVAPLSY
+40 APLSY
-47 EDSMRYNSF
+47 ADSIRYNSF

-67 RYAAAYDLLKHSLEI
+67 RYASAYDLLRHCLEI

-92 LSTYQMELK
+92 LSTYQTELK
-101 QDTLAIK
+101 QDTLAMK
-108 SMEKAAELSPTNDT
+108 SMEKAAELSPSNDT

-128 QFCINF
+128 QYCIDF

-147 ATNRPDRTDVL
+147 AANRPDRTDVL

-169 DYTNMLKTIDR
+169 NYTDMLKTIGR
-180 IEKADGTGEEITLA
+180 LEKVEGTGEEITLA
-194 KVRAYELLGNKKDA
+194 KVRAYELLGDKKNA
-208 YKALKNLSDTYPNDN
+208 YKALKNLSETYPNDN

-235 NDKQKNAYDIYT
+235 NDKQKDAYGIYT

-269 IGDNDKAKEVM
+269 VGDNEKAKDVM
-280 SRVLANSKTDS
+280 SRVLANNKTDS

-300 FIEENEQA
+300 FIEENEHA
-308 GKDSTVVLDMFDK
+308 GGDSTVVIDMLDK
-321 VTKQNPQDADIAELK
+321 VTKQNPQDANIAELK

-341 LKKMPKDALD
+341 LKKMPKEVID
-351 SAIISL
+351 SAIVSL

-372 QNIWDQKNW
+372 QNIWEQKNW
-381 DQIISVCK
+381 EQIISVCK
-389 PALEYNPDEMAF
+389 PALEYNPEEMAF
-401 YYFLGLAYFQKD
+401 YYFLGLAYFQKGD
-413 NENLTLETIKKGLSQ
+413 ENLTLQTIQKGVLQ

-433 NKNMVSELY
+433 NKGMVSELY

-448 LQKKGQTQQ
+448 LQKKGKMQQ
-457 AFAAYDSSLQWKDD
+457 AFAAYDSCLQWKDD

-508 TYLDT
+508 TFLDT

-524 AEAKIYADQAVA
+524 AEAKIYADQAVT
-536 NDTDSVQSPVIL
+536 NDTDSVQSAVIL
-548 EHTGDIYACLGKA
+548 EHTGDIYACLGKV
-561 NDAVNFWQK
+561 NDAVNFWKK
-570 AIKAGGKSALL
+570 AVKSGGDTALL
-581 KRKIELKKYIKK
+581 KRKRELKKYIKKKTKLYKIEYE

>member
-1 MKYTYRHIAL
+1 M
-11 ILVVG
+11 
-16 FIAVSTVLPSFA
+16 TVCFTLPSFA
-28 KSNKRKKMDTST
+28 KSNKRKKTESSAII
-40 TVAPLSY
+40 APLSY
-47 EDSMRYNSF
+47 ADSIRYNSF

-67 RYAAAYDLLKHSLEI
+67 RYASAYDLLRHCLEI

-92 LSTYQMELK
+92 LSTYQTELK
-101 QDTLAIK
+101 QDTLAMK
-108 SMEKAAELSPTNDT
+108 SMEKAAELSPSNDT

-128 QFCINF
+128 QYCIDF

-147 ATNRPDRTDVL
+147 AANRPDRTDVL

-169 DYTNMLKTIDR
+169 NYTDMLKTIGR
-180 IEKADGTGEEITLA
+180 LEKVEGTGEEITLA
-194 KVRAYELLGNKKDA
+194 KVRAYELLGDKKNA
-208 YKALKNLSDTYPNDN
+208 YKALKNLSETYPNDN

-235 NDKQKNAYDIYT
+235 NDKQKDAYGIYT

-269 IGDNDKAKEVM
+269 VGDNEKAKDVM
-280 SRVLANSKTDS
+280 SRVLANNKTDS

-300 FIEENEQA
+300 FIEENEHA
-308 GKDSTVVLDMFDK
+308 GGDSTVVIDMLDK
-321 VTKQNPQDADIAELK
+321 VTKQNPQDANIAELK

-341 LKKMPKDALD
+341 LKKMPKEVID
-351 SAIISL
+351 SAIVSL

-372 QNIWDQKNW
+372 QNIWEQKNW
-381 DQIISVCK
+381 EQIISVCK
-389 PALEYNPDEMAF
+389 PALEYNPEEMAF
-401 YYFLGLAYFQKD
+401 YYFLGLAYFQKGD
-413 NENLTLETIKKGLSQ
+413 ENLTLQTIQKGVLQ

-433 NKNMVSELY
+433 NKGMVSELY

-448 LQKKGQTQQ
+448 LQKKGKMQQ
-457 AFAAYDSSLQWKDD
+457 AFAAYDSCLQWKDD

-508 TYLDT
+508 TFLDT

-524 AEAKIYADQAVA
+524 AEAKIYADQAVT
-536 NDTDSVQSPVIL
+536 NDTDSVQSAVIL
-548 EHTGDIYACLGKA
+548 EHTGDIYACLGKV
-561 NDAVNFWQK
+561 NDAVDFWKK
-570 AIKAGGKSALL
+570 AVKSGGDSALL

>member
-1 MKYTYRHIAL
+1 MS
-11 ILVVG
+11 VVG
-16 FIAVSTVLPSFA
+16 LMTVSAALPSFA
-28 KSNKRKKMDTST
+28 KNNKRKKTEVSSI
-40 TVAPLSY
+40 VAPLSY
-47 EDSMRYNSF
+47 ADSMRYNSF

-108 SMEKAAELSPTNDT
+108 SMEKAAELSQTNDT

-147 ATNRPDRTDVL
+147 ATNRPDPTDVL

-180 IEKADGTGEEITLA
+180 IEKAEGTGEEITLA

-269 IGDNDKAKEVM
+269 TGENDKAKDVM
-280 SRVLANSKTDS
+280 TRVLANSKTDS

-351 SAIISL
+351 SAIVSL

-372 QNIWDQKNW
+372 QNVWDKKNW
-381 DQIISVCK
+381 DQIISLCK
-389 PALEYNPDEMAF
+389 PALEYNPDEMGF
-401 YYFLGLAYFQKD
+401 YYFLSLAYFQKD
-413 NENLTLETIKKGLSQ
+413 ELDLTLQTIQKAISQ
-428 VSDKS
+428 VTDKS
-433 NKNMVSELY
+433 NSAMVSELY
-442 AIMGDI
+442 AMKGD
-448 LQKKGQTQQ
+448 LFQKKGQMQQ
-457 AFAAYDSSLQWKDD
+457 AFAAYDSSLQWKND

-570 AIKAGGKSALL
+570 AIKAGGNNALL

>member
-1 MKYTYRHIAL
+1 MS
-11 ILVVG
+11 VVSLM
-16 FIAVSTVLPSFA
+16 IVSVALPSFA
-28 KSNKRKKMDTST
+28 KNDKRRKTEALVM
-40 TVAPLSY
+40 APSLSY
-47 EDSMRYNSF
+47 ADSMRYNSF

-67 RYAAAYDLLKHSLEI
+67 RYASAYDLLKHCLEI
-82 NPNAAEAYYL
+82 NPNAAEAYYM
-92 LSTYQMELK
+92 LSTYQTELK
-101 QDTLAIK
+101 QDSLAMK

-128 QFCINF
+128 QYCIDF
-134 KQYDKAIK
+134 KQYEKAIK

-147 ATNRPDRTDVL
+147 AENRPDRVDVL

-169 DYTNMLKTIDR
+169 NYTDMLKTIDR
-180 IEKADGTGEEITLA
+180 IEKIEGTGEEITLA
-194 KVRAYELLGNKKDA
+194 KVRAYELLGNKKAA

-223 SYRVMLANWLMQ
+223 SYKVMLANWLMQ
-235 NDKQKNAYDIYT
+235 NDKQKDAYDIYT

-269 IGDNDKAKEVM
+269 IGDNDKAKDVM
-280 SRVLANSKTDS
+280 SRVLANNKTDS

-308 GKDSTVVLDMFDK
+308 GGDSTVVLNMFDK

-341 LKKMPKDALD
+341 LKKMPKDVVD
-351 SAIISL
+351 SALVSL

-381 DQIISVCK
+381 NQIISVCK
-389 PALEYNPDEMAF
+389 PALEYNPEEMAF

-413 NENLTLETIKKGLSQ
+413 EEDLTLQTIKKGIAQ
-428 VSDKS
+428 ASDKS
-433 NKNMVSELY
+433 NKDMVSELY

-448 LQKKGQTQQ
+448 LQKKGNLQQ
-457 AFAAYDSSLQWKDD
+457 AFAAYDSCLQWKDD

-485 DGHNLQKAE
+485 GGHNLQKAE

-524 AEAKIYADQAVA
+524 AEAKIYADQAVT
-536 NDTDSVQSPVIL
+536 NDTDSVQSAVIL
-548 EHTGDIYACLGKA
+548 EHAGDIYACLGKA
-561 NDAVNFWQK
+561 NDAVNFWKK
-570 AIKAGGKSALL
+570 AIKAGGDSALL